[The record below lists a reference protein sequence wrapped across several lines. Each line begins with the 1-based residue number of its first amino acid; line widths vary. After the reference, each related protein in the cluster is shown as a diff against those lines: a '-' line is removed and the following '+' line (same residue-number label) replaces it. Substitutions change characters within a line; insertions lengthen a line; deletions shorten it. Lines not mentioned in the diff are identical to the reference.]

1 MVDMKPMLVAASI
14 AVLCLPSWAQA
25 PAGAAAEAS
34 AAARAELPAAATV
47 PQRGGEPQVRRIV
60 TEDDMVR
67 IDELRVRGITR
78 KVTVQSKLPGAP
90 AYEIGTTTD
99 GGDVAQD
106 RRPAGRSLWQLLS
119 F

>member
-1 MVDMKPMLVAASI
+1 MKSLLVAASMG
-14 AVLCLPSWAQA
+14 LCLPCWAQGQ
-25 PAGAAAEAS
+25 AGAAAQS
-34 AAARAELPAAATV
+34 GVARGEPPAATAV

-60 TEDDMVR
+60 SEDDAVR

-90 AYEIGTTTD
+90 AYEIGTVTD
-99 GGDVAQD
+99 GGDVAQE
-106 RRPAGRSLWQLLS
+106 RRPAGRSLWQLWS

>member
-1 MVDMKPMLVAASI
+1 MLVAASI
-14 AVLCLPSWAQA
+14 AALCLPCAAQA
-25 PAGAAAEAS
+25 PAGAAAEAAS
-34 AAARAELPAAATV
+34 AARAEPPPTASV

-60 TEDDMVR
+60 SEDEAVR

-99 GGDVAQD
+99 GGDVAQE
-106 RRPAGRSLWQLLS
+106 RRPGGRSLWQLFS